1 LRQER
6 GRDFHVD
13 QYPKG
18 GIASVLKVGEA
29 ESPSLWCCPW
39 ERWAERGGVLAPD
52 QYQIL
57 AVHTRRGMT
66 RVLLFS
72 KSILQA
78 EFDAANHPLDETSR
92 ISGRASG
99 E

>member
-1 LRQER
+1 MQPETFPHHAEVYEYAEQNGLAYVWEGTRAFEKCLR
-6 GRDFHVD
+6 
-13 QYPKG
+13 
-18 GIASVLKVGEA
+18 I
-29 ESPSLWCCPW
+29 
-39 ERWAERGGVLAPD
+39 LAPE

-78 EFDAANHPLDETSR
+78 EFDAANPPLDKASP